1 MSNWY
6 NVYLE
11 FCQPLVDEMEKKLK
25 NGEYSN
31 YYEFK
36 VEVNKFTDHFEKD
49 APNSTEKS
57 KFLKEHC
64 EKLYAMAAEYLSK
77 QNENVVGRETMRLK
91 KKIEETE
98 DDLEGK
104 GQGRTREEAHEHRAT
119 HQTWKEK
126 YDDMK
131 AEKERIERTL
141 EELKNKAKENEGN
154 LQKYGKENSEKWRKS
169 WKA

>member
-1 MSNWY
+1 MS
-6 NVYLE
+6 
-11 FCQPLVDEMEKKLK
+11 MER
-25 NGEYSN
+25 
-31 YYEFK
+31 
-36 VEVNKFTDHFEKD
+36 DR
-49 APNSTEKS
+49 
-57 KFLKEHC
+57 
-64 EKLYAMAAEYLSK
+64 AAS
-77 QNENVVGRETMRLK
+77 
-91 KKIEETE
+91 
-98 DDLEGK
+98 
-104 GQGRTREEAHEHRAT
+104 RAT